1 MSASSRFLK
10 SSLASIRPTSLRP
23 TGAAKTFSTTSV
35 RLNNNSNSP
44 IKVPINLIA
53 ELRKQ
58 NPISLSKAREAL
70 AASHLSVPDA
80 LEWLEKDLEASG
92 AKKAAKVGS
101 RVTKEGLIAVTVMG
115 TRAAMVELRC
125 ETDFVGKNE
134 IFRTLAENICSTAAF
149 LDVQSVGGGQQQQ
162 QQHQYPAGDPLASFP
177 IDELLQAPVIPLDPA
192 AGLLSSSSSSSS
204 SSGSSS
210 SSHHQNITQAI
221 TSAITHTGENIQL
234 QRAVSF
240 SSPIPS
246 SDAHGAGGGP
256 TTTQPFLLPGV
267 YVHGAVKPG
276 GNEGKVGAL
285 IILSTLSTDKSSPSV
300 MDRLASTPSL
310 SGDLQ
315 KMARA
320 VARQVVGFPTRGV
333 QHTGGQ
339 PVVLEEGEVSPY
351 LMDQP
356 FMMYQGEQRTVKEVL
371 AEWARERDIKVDVA
385 AIRRWSVG
393 DEEEMDGVIAQW
405 PAWSR
410 EGGAFSEGTC
420 IIINP
425 IIQLLKRFS
434 QTTEERI
441 IIRRQHTLLATRTAY
456 PIPSHFNSRWSASE
470 MTCLV
475 SSSKSK

>member
-1 MSASSRFLK
+1 MTDKVDKKVCETSSSSSTVSSLFENNPKQTFLHIMSVSSRFLK
-10 SSLASIRPTSLRP
+10 SSLTSLRHAP
-23 TGAAKTFSTTSV
+23 VRPASAKSFSTSSI
-35 RLNNNSNSP
+35 RLNSP
-44 IKVPINLIA
+44 VKVPINLIA

-70 AASHLSVPDA
+70 AASNLSVPDA

-149 LDVQSVGGGQQQQ
+149 LDV
-162 QQHQYPAGDPLASFP
+162 HPAGDPLASFP

-204 SSGSSS
+204 SSS
-210 SSHHQNITQAI
+210 HQNITQAI

-240 SSPIPS
+240 SSPIP
-246 SDAHGAGGGP
+246 DEKNN
-256 TTTQPFLLPGV
+256 TQPFLLPGV

-276 GNEGKVGAL
+276 GNEGKVGGL
-285 IILSTLSTDKSSPSV
+285 VILSTISTDKTSPI
-300 MDRLASTPSL
+300 MERLASTPSL

-320 VARQVVGFPTRGV
+320 VAQQVVGFPTRGV

-339 PVVLEEGEVSPY
+339 PVILEEGEVSPY
-351 LMDQP
+351 LLDQP

-385 AIRRWSVG
+385 AMRRWSVG
-393 DEEEMDGVIAQW
+393 DEE
-405 PAWSR
+405 
-410 EGGAFSEGTC
+410 
-420 IIINP
+420 
-425 IIQLLKRFS
+425 
-434 QTTEERI
+434 
-441 IIRRQHTLLATRTAY
+441 
-456 PIPSHFNSRWSASE
+456 
-470 MTCLV
+470 
-475 SSSKSK
+475 

>member
-1 MSASSRFLK
+1 MSVSSRFLK
-10 SSLASIRPTSLRP
+10 SSLSSFRQTPLRT
-23 TGAAKTFSTTSV
+23 TGVKPFSTTSI
-35 RLNNNSNSP
+35 RLNNP

-70 AASHLSVPDA
+70 AASNLSIPDA
-80 LEWLEKDLEASG
+80 LEWLEADLEASG

-101 RVTKEGLIAVTVMG
+101 RATKEGLIAVTVMG

-149 LDVQSVGGGQQQQ
+149 LDHPVDQRR
-162 QQHQYPAGDPLASFP
+162 PASDLLASFP
-177 IDELLQAPVIPLDPA
+177 IDELLHAPVIPLDPS
-192 AGLLSSSSSSSS
+192 AGLLSNSSSSSSTSS
-204 SSGSSS
+204 STS
-210 SSHHQNITQAI
+210 HQNITQAI

-240 SSPIPS
+240 SSPIP
-246 SDAHGAGGGP
+246 DEAN
-256 TTTQPFLLPGV
+256 TTQPFLLPGV

-276 GNEGKVGAL
+276 GNEGKVGGL
-285 IILSTLSTDKSSPSV
+285 VILSTISTTKSSPI
-300 MDRLASTPSL
+300 MERLASTPSL

-333 QHTGGQ
+333 EHTGGQ
-339 PVVLEEGEVSPY
+339 PVILEEGEVSPY
-351 LMDQP
+351 LLDQP

-393 DEEEMDGVIAQW
+393 DEE
-405 PAWSR
+405 
-410 EGGAFSEGTC
+410 
-420 IIINP
+420 
-425 IIQLLKRFS
+425 
-434 QTTEERI
+434 
-441 IIRRQHTLLATRTAY
+441 
-456 PIPSHFNSRWSASE
+456 
-470 MTCLV
+470 
-475 SSSKSK
+475 

>member
-1 MSASSRFLK
+1 MSASSRFLRSALLSLQQTPVRPA
-10 SSLASIRPTSLRP
+10 SSV
-23 TGAAKTFSTTSV
+23 AKTFSTSST
-35 RLNNNSNSP
+35 RLNSP
-44 IKVPINLIA
+44 VVKVPINLIA

-70 AASHLSVPDA
+70 AASNLSLSDA

-101 RVTKEGLIAVTVMG
+101 RATKEGLIAVTVMG

-149 LDVQSVGGGQQQQ
+149 LDVHPADQQRP
-162 QQHQYPAGDPLASFP
+162 PASDPLASFP

-192 AGLLSSSSSSSS
+192 AGLLSSSSSSST
-204 SSGSSS
+204 SSS
-210 SSHHQNITQAI
+210 SHQNITQAI

-240 SSPIPS
+240 SSPIP
-246 SDAHGAGGGP
+246 DEKNN
-256 TTTQPFLLPGV
+256 TQPFLLPGV

-276 GNEGKVGAL
+276 GNEGKVGGL
-285 IILSTLSTDKSSPSV
+285 IILSTISTNKSSPI
-300 MDRLASTPSL
+300 MQRLASTPSL

-339 PVVLEEGEVSPY
+339 PVILEEGEVSPY
-351 LMDQP
+351 LLDQP
-356 FMMYQGEQRTVKEVL
+356 FMMYQGEQRSVKEVL
-371 AEWARERDIKVDVA
+371 AEWARQREIKVDVA

-393 DEEEMDGVIAQW
+393 DEE
-405 PAWSR
+405 
-410 EGGAFSEGTC
+410 
-420 IIINP
+420 
-425 IIQLLKRFS
+425 
-434 QTTEERI
+434 
-441 IIRRQHTLLATRTAY
+441 
-456 PIPSHFNSRWSASE
+456 
-470 MTCLV
+470 
-475 SSSKSK
+475 